1 MEDTTMMRLEN
12 ISKYFGKVR
21 ALNSIN
27 MDIRRNEIL
36 GLLGDNGAGKTTLV
50 NIIAGVMASSQGQMY
65 FEGQPVKFS
74 SPKEAKEMGI
84 DTVEQ
89 HLSLISIMSIAR
101 NFYLGRELVKKIG
114 PVTVLDR
121 KKMDIDC
128 KRAVE
133 EIGVRVRSP
142 EDMVSTL
149 SGGERQAI
157 SIGRAFYFGCK
168 LLLLDEPLAALSIK
182 EARKVH
188 DMILQI
194 REAGSSVVYIT
205 HNVYHVYPI
214 ADRFVILDRGNKLSE
229 VGKEKVSAEAVIEAI
244 ATGTPVKT

>member
-65 FEGQPVKFS
+65 FEGRPVKFS

-194 REAGSSVVYIT
+194 RDAGSSVVYIT

-229 VGKEKVSAEAVIEAI
+229 VGKEQVSAEAVIEAI

>member
-21 ALNSIN
+21 ALNSIS

-50 NIIAGVMASSQGQMY
+50 NIIAGLIASSQGQMY

-101 NFYLGRELVKKIG
+101 NFYLGRELVKKFG

-188 DMILQI
+188 EMILQI
-194 REAGSSVVYIT
+194 RDAGSSVVYIT

-244 ATGTPVKT
+244 ATGTSVKT

>member
-21 ALNSIN
+21 ALNRIS

-50 NIIAGVMASSQGQMY
+50 NIIAGALASSQGQMY
-65 FEGQPVKFS
+65 FEGQLVKFS

-188 DMILQI
+188 EMILQI
-194 REAGSSVVYIT
+194 RDAGSSVVYIT
-205 HNVYHVYPI
+205 HNVHHVYPI

-229 VGKEKVSAEAVIEAI
+229 VRKEEVSAEAVIEAI